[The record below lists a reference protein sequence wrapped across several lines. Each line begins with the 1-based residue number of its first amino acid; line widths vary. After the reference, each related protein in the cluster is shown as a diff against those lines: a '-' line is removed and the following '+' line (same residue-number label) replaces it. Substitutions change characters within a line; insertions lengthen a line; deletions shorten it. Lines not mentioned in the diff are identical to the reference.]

1 MSHVKALILAC
12 VDDRLQND
20 LVRFADERGWSE
32 EFVLMTAP
40 GDCLDIA
47 RCNNRGLVDM
57 ERLTWLLAKK
67 QPEYLVVIA
76 HQDCAARKDAAI
88 IGPETPASV
97 QMEMCSNELHHALR
111 EIFAA
116 AHDAVLPKVEL
127 LFARQKRENPD
138 DFDFI
143 KVPTIWK

>member
-1 MSHVKALILAC
+1 MGHVKALILAC

-20 LVRFADERGWSE
+20 LVRFADERGWAE
-32 EFVLMTAP
+32 EFVLMTVP

-47 RCNNRGLVDM
+47 HCNNRGLVDM

-67 QPEYLVVIA
+67 QPEYLVIVA
-76 HQDCAARKDAAI
+76 HQDCAARKEAAL
-88 IGPETPASV
+88 IGPETPVRV
-97 QMEMCSNELHHALR
+97 QAEMCANELHCALR
-111 EIFAA
+111 EIFAV

-127 LFARQKRENPD
+127 FFARQKRDIPD

-143 KVPTIWK
+143 KIPVLGR